1 MPGVPGVPGSGN
13 QSFVWGLPISMRGVL
28 LQARAERASEQAASG
43 IDAGSHSQVPG
54 VSWPGR
60 DFGVRA
66 PVPGE
71 VVLSW
76 TEVHHGLQEGLL

>member
-1 MPGVPGVPGSGN
+1 MPGVRSGSDE
-13 QSFVWGLPISMRGVL
+13 SAFWRLPISMRGVL

-43 IDAGSHSQVPG
+43 IDAGSDSQVSG

-76 TEVHHGLQEGLL
+76 TEVHHGLQRDLL